1 MHRAD
6 RARHRKEENLI
17 LRTAKIW
24 PLTSFAASDARKTA
38 RGAILSADIALKR
51 STRSRSASV
60 SAGIVAVIRLQ
71 AKGAMQFEV
80 TPERAISSAIE
91 LEGPTTPIRSAEH
104 PSELQQQLRIS
115 NAVRCIK
122 Q

>member
-1 MHRAD
+1 MRVWYGG
-6 RARHRKEENLI
+6 LI
-17 LRTAKIW
+17 LTFLFCKQKTAYEMRI
-24 PLTSFAASDARKTA
+24 SDWSADVCSSDLSRMTA

-80 TPERAISSAIE
+80 KIGRASCR
-91 LEGPTTPIRSAEH
+91 GRVCPY
-104 PSELQQQLRIS
+104 
-115 NAVRCIK
+115 V
-122 Q
+122 